1 MELQSSF
8 KNDLEKEQKLS
19 VFLDAYYK
27 KHLKHY
33 TFERVHNLKRQMQ
46 GADLILVHKTN
57 GKRFLVDEKAQLDY
71 INEDLPT
78 FAFELVY
85 QKDGA
90 AKKGWLFDAKKK
102 TEFYALITSIYA
114 DEPEKFTSCKVTFVN
129 RKKLIAFLSTRKIS
143 QEYLDSHI
151 EKNKNHNGKIVLDK
165 LHPYHEGYLYFSTLK
180 KAEKPINLILKLAFL
195 TENGI
200 AKQL

>member
-1 MELQSSF
+1 MGLQSSF
-8 KNDLEKEQKLS
+8 KSDLEKEQKLS

-33 TFERVHNLKRQMQ
+33 AFERVQDLKRQMQ
-46 GADLILVHKTN
+46 GVDLILAHNTS
-57 GKRFLVDEKAQLDY
+57 GRRFLIDEKAQLDY

-85 QKDGA
+85 QKDGEV
-90 AKKGWLFDAKKK
+90 KKGWLFDTKKK
-102 TEFYALITSIYA
+102 TEFYALITSIYS

-129 RKKLIAFLSTRKIS
+129 RKKLIEFLNVREVN
-143 QEYLDSHI
+143 QEHLDSQI
-151 EKNKNHNGKIVLDK
+151 EKHKNHNGKIVLDK
-165 LHPYHEGYLYFSTLK
+165 LHPYHEGYLYFSTIK

>member
-1 MELQSSF
+1 MGLQSSF

-19 VFLDAYYK
+19 VFLDTYYK

-33 TFERVHNLKRQMQ
+33 AFDRVRDLKRQIQ
-46 GADLILVHKTN
+46 GIDLILTHN
-57 GKRFLVDEKAQLDY
+57 ISGNRFLVDEKAQLDY

-85 QKDGA
+85 QKDGEV
-90 AKKGWLFDAKKK
+90 KKGWLFDVKKK

-114 DEPEKFTSCKVTFVN
+114 DEPEKFTSCKVTFIN
-129 RKKLIAFLSTRKIS
+129 RKKLIEFLNAREIN
-143 QEYLDSHI
+143 QEYLDSQI
-151 EKNKNHNGKIVLDK
+151 EKHKNHTGKIVLDK
-165 LHPYHEGYLYFSTLK
+165 LHSYHEGYLYFSTVK

-195 TENGI
+195 TKNGI

>member
-8 KNDLEKEQKLS
+8 KNDLEKEQKLA
-19 VFLDAYYK
+19 VFLDVYYK

-33 TFERVHNLKRQMQ
+33 LFERIHDLKQQMQ
-46 GADLILVHKTN
+46 GIDLIFSHNTN
-57 GKRFLVDEKAQLDY
+57 GGRFLIDEKAQLDY

-85 QKDGA
+85 QKDGEI
-90 AKKGWLFDAKKK
+90 KKGWLFDTKKK

-129 RKKLIAFLSTRKIS
+129 RKKLVKFLSVRKIN
-143 QEYLDSHI
+143 QEYLDSQIKKH
-151 EKNKNHNGKIVLDK
+151 KNYNGKVVLDK
-165 LHPYHEGYLYFSTLK
+165 LQPYHEGYLYFSAIK

>member
-1 MELQSSF
+1 MGLRSSF

-33 TFERVHNLKRQMQ
+33 IFERAHDLKRQIQ
-46 GADLILVHKTN
+46 GVDLVLAHNTS
-57 GKRFLVDEKAQLDY
+57 GRRFLIDEKAQLDY

-85 QKDGA
+85 QKDGEV
-90 AKKGWLFDAKKK
+90 KKGWLFNAKKK

-129 RKKLIAFLSTRKIS
+129 RKKLIEFLNVRKIN
-143 QEYLDSHI
+143 QEYLDSQI
-151 EKNKNHNGKIVLDK
+151 EKHKNHNGKIVLDK
-165 LHPYHEGYLYFSTLK
+165 LHPYHEGYLYFSTIK